1 MASEQVSAI
10 VGGTR
15 ERRESRRSLR
25 RRLKRRAG
33 LHRLELPHG
42 ENTGQTRPKR
52 RMVCFLAG
60 GRYLGSS
67 QNEAALVTLNLG
79 RKPGCPWSCA
89 NQNEDGACR
98 DLLRRARDP
107 VFQNE

>member
-1 MASEQVSAI
+1 
-10 VGGTR
+10 
-15 ERRESRRSLR
+15 
-25 RRLKRRAG
+25 
-33 LHRLELPHG
+33 
-42 ENTGQTRPKR
+42 
-52 RMVCFLAG
+52 MVCFVAG
-60 GRYLGSS
+60 DDTWESS

-107 VFQNE
+107 VFQND